1 MMCEGRD
8 MTHKRPL
15 PPTYLL
21 TALLA
26 QVALHFGLPALKII
40 QGPWNLIGILPAICG
55 VVLNL
60 VADQAFKRVGTT
72 VKPYQVST
80 TLVTSGAYGISRHPM
95 YLGYVLILAGV
106 AVMLGSLTPFFV
118 IPMFATLMEV
128 VFIRVEERMLEE
140 RFAGEWVAY
149 KELVRRWI

>member
-1 MMCEGRD
+1 MRG
-8 MTHKRPL
+8 KRVL

-26 QVALHFGLPALKII
+26 QAALHLGLPALKFIP
-40 QGPWNLIGILPAICG
+40 GPWRLIGILPVICG

-60 VADQAFKRVGTT
+60 AADQAFKRVKTT
-72 VKPYQVST
+72 VKPFQVSSA
-80 TLVTSGAYGISRHPM
+80 LVTDGAYGISRHPM

-106 AVMLGSLTPFFV
+106 AVMVGSLTPFLV
-118 IPMFATLMEV
+118 ILIFAVLMEV
-128 VFIRVEERMLEE
+128 VFIQVEERMLEE

-149 KELVRRWI
+149 KESVRRWI